1 MSGFVSEIT
10 VFLGITAS
18 PYLTTNFQVV
28 TIVLAAI
35 GLVLTPIYLLSLCRR
50 VFFGPRIPALAVV
63 GDMRPREL
71 VIGLTLLVPTL
82 VIGFWPRIAIDLYEA
97 TTTALANDL
106 AAHTVVALRLPA
118 LG

>member
-1 MSGFVSEIT
+1 V
-10 VFLGITAS
+10 
-18 PYLTTNFQVV
+18 
-28 TIVLAAI
+28 
-35 GLVLTPIYLLSLCRR
+35 VLTPIYLLSLCRR

-63 GDMRPREL
+63 GDMKPREL

-97 TTTALANDL
+97 STTALATGL
-106 AAHTVVALRLPA
+106 AQHSVVALRLPA

>member
-1 MSGFVSEIT
+1 
-10 VFLGITAS
+10 
-18 PYLTTNFQVV
+18 V
-28 TIVLAAI
+28 TSSDDYTIAFRVIAVVLAAI

-82 VIGFWPRIAIDLYEA
+82 VIGFWPRVAIDLYEA
-97 TTTALANDL
+97 STNALATEL
-106 AAHTVVALRLPA
+106 AQVGSLALARA
-118 LG
+118 GGVG